1 MDDLRPNLE
10 PGNPD
15 GHTVLRYLVEEKRM
29 PLELAIDRV
38 YSAIAKYQH
47 EFRSSQSKLIL
58 GSVVT
63 GALSLP
69 IALPLGLPSALVAG
83 SIATAIYTWM
93 ELGTQRDRLK
103 PEYVTL
109 KQSHLLENFIKFLAV
124 NLAHQRQQ
132 HQPQSGHLLGV
143 QPRVSEITTK
153 TIIAAYESTVMQVS
167 QGDHLDTNASD
178 PVLAIFVINLR
189 SHTNFLPDWV
199 LHSLQELEAAE
210 QQRRQHVS
218 RASEYMWG
226 NLSEQQTAPALAPSM
241 NYTQH
246 QSPPHPTSTREPWEG
261 EQSQGK
267 RPEERP
273 PISKAIGSN
282 TRLNAIPAA
291 VVTASPETVNPS
303 PVRYLLGDRLR
314 SVLIAAV
321 SGGGKDVLL
330 SNALREFLTLYPDF
344 TAVVMDC
351 KADPKETGYYANLPR
366 VTVYRLDVATA
377 SESTALAWIDAA
389 LDDFNNRGEKALLVC
404 NEGIDVRALSKRYCD
419 VISSFVSSGDSRQK
433 YAWEAGHSGHAVDL
447 RISGPA
453 RSRFRPLAIA
463 VQGEEMQVE
472 ALMQSRWL
480 ADTANDMRAIEAE
493 MRRSPVHRAWTDGRR
508 WYAMPVL
515 TNYSGYD
522 RDSRSFLGSDGRE
535 PGSDDCEPLNR
546 GRGDGFSDSEPGSDD
561 CEPDSNSR
569 EPGLNRAEPG
579 LNRAEPLNHE
589 PGAQPLNRT
598 QGDGFSGSD
607 GREPGSG
614 AEPLFTPKRLTRQQ
628 ILELVQL
635 LKNCDRNLTQIV
647 EGLWEVTKG
656 GSAAW
661 QSARDEYRQLT
672 GE

>member
-124 NLAHQRQQ
+124 NLTQQRQQ
-132 HQPQSGHLLGV
+132 TQQQQGHILGM
-143 QPRVSEITTK
+143 PPTVSEITPK

-210 QQRRQHVS
+210 QQRRQHVT

-226 NLSEQQTAPALAPSM
+226 NLSQQQLTPA
-241 NYTQH
+241 
-246 QSPPHPTSTREPWEG
+246 QSPTVSYSPSSRQSHPIPASESWED
-261 EQSQGK
+261 EQRQGK
-267 RPEERP
+267 PTGEVP
-273 PISKAIGSN
+273 PISRVTGSN
-282 TRLNAIPAA
+282 TRLNAVPAVA
-291 VVTASPETVNPS
+291 VAVPTEPEYPS
-303 PVRYLLGDRLR
+303 PIPYLIGDRLR
-314 SVLIAAV
+314 SVLMAAV
-321 SGGGKDVLL
+321 SGGGKDILL
-330 SNALREFLTLYPDF
+330 SNAVRDFLPRYPDF
-344 TAVVMDC
+344 TVVVMDC
-351 KADPKETGYYANLPR
+351 KNDPKETGYYANLPR

-377 SESTALAWIDAA
+377 PEATALAWIDAA
-389 LDDFNNRGEKALLVC
+389 LDDFNSRGEKALLVC
-404 NEGIDVRALSKRYCD
+404 NEGTEVRTLSKRYVD
-419 VISSFVSSGDSRQK
+419 VVSSFVSSGDSRQK
-433 YAWEAGHSGHAVDL
+433 YAWEAGHSGHTADL
-447 RISGPA
+447 RITGPA
-453 RSRFRPLAIA
+453 RSRFRPLAIS
-463 VQGEEMQVE
+463 VEGEEMQIE
-472 ALMQSRWL
+472 AILQAKWF
-480 ADTANDMRAIEAE
+480 AETANDMRAVETE
-493 MRRSPVHRAWTDGRR
+493 MRRSPVNRAWTDGRR
-508 WYAMPVL
+508 WYPMPVL
-515 TNYSGYD
+515 PNYSGYD
-522 RDSRSFLGSDGRE
+522 RDSRSFVGSAHE
-535 PGSDDCEPLNR
+535 PGSEGREPLNR
-546 GRGDGFSDSEPGSDD
+546 G
-561 CEPDSNSR
+561 
-569 EPGLNRAEPG
+569 
-579 LNRAEPLNHE
+579 
-589 PGAQPLNRT
+589 
-598 QGDGFSGSD
+598 QGDGFSGS
-607 GREPGSG
+607 GGGSGAHEPASGAHEPGSANREPLNREPEPESVNREQGNGFSGSASREPGS
-614 AEPLFTPKRLTRQQ
+614 ASEPLFTPKRLTRQQ
-628 ILELVQL
+628 VLEVIAL
-635 LKNCDRNLTQIV
+635 LKQCDRNLTQIV

-661 QSARDEYRQLT
+661 QTARDEYRQLT